1 MPSLKEIRA
10 RIGSVRNISQITRAM
25 ELVAAAQMKRAQEA
39 ILSARP
45 YSDELRSALSRVA
58 AAVGE
63 EVDPLLARRPVHRL
77 SLIVMTT
84 DRGLARAAPGR
95 PDRSEERR
103 V

>member
-58 AAVGE
+58 AAGASA
-63 EVDPLLARRPVHRL
+63 LAHRHDHQPRPGRRP
-77 SLIVMTT
+77 
-84 DRGLARAAPGR
+84 GLEHGPHRAAPHRGALGR
-95 PDRSEERR
+95 G
-103 V
+103 